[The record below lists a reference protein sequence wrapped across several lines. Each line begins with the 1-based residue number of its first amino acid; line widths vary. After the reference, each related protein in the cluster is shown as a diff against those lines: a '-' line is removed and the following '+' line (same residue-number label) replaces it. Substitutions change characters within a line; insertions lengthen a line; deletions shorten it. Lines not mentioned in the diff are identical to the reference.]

1 MSGALEVL
9 AKICQKSIFWRWPWS
24 NCCFQ
29 AKCSKVKGNIKI
41 ISITRLVHGHCRPH
55 SLWLCYLYY
64 LWPFPEI
71 PFLFDFL
78 LPVTLPLPLQFL
90 IWGLLS
96 WHLRSLSYLPLVIPS
111 FSFSWEKENK
121 NKNKNFFCLSLL
133 LLKTTSALHVVFWF
147 WGFSFGIF
155 FFFSPHILL
164 ANPRPILFTL
174 LYLKTFFLFL
184 SFLLSSSQAFWKM
197 P

>member
-121 NKNKNFFCLSLL
+121 NKNKNFFAWVYCYW
-133 LLKTTSALHVVFWF
+133 KQPLHFMLCF
-147 WGFSFGIF
+147 GFGVLVLGF

-164 ANPRPILFTL
+164 ANPKPILFTL

-184 SFLLSSSQAFWKM
+184 SFLLSSSQAFRKM